1 MSQKSIHPILGFF
14 LGIALTLGACS
25 PGVSPVATTQ
35 PAEQVPAQTSEPV
48 TLKVVMLPVLD
59 TLPVRVAQQEG
70 LFEQNGVVVEL
81 IPAQAAPERDQLIT
95 AEQADGMINEVLST
109 MFYNQNETRVQIVRY
124 ARSATSQDSLF
135 AILVAGNSGIE
146 TLEAL
151 KGVEIGISQGTVIEY
166 LTYRMLEAE
175 GFEPADIKTVAVPN
189 ISSRVE
195 LLQSGELKAAVLP
208 EPLTS
213 LVVSQGARVIVS
225 DTNHPDY
232 SFSTLSFRKEVI
244 DQHPEA
250 IRAFLKAVEE
260 AVVRLNTNPEQ
271 YKWILADQQLVPQPL
286 LESFKMP
293 EFSTAGVP
301 TQAQWDDT
309 LSWAKSR
316 GLLSQDLSYSDSV
329 NAIFLP

>member
-1 MSQKSIHPILGFF
+1 MSLKSTYTNLG
-14 LGIALTLGACS
+14 LLVGIALILGACS
-25 PGVSPVATTQ
+25 PGGSPVATTQ
-35 PAEQVPAQTSEPV
+35 PAEQVSTQTSEPV
-48 TLKVVMLPVLD
+48 TLKVVLLPVLD

-70 LFEQNGVVVEL
+70 LFAQNGVIVEL

-109 MFYNQNETRVQIVRY
+109 MFYNQNETQVQIVRY

-135 AILVAGNSGIE
+135 AILVAGNSGID

-175 GFEPADIKTVAVPN
+175 GFEQGDIKTVAVPN

-195 LLQSGELKAAVLP
+195 LLLSGELKAAVLP

-244 DQHPEA
+244 EQHPEA

-260 AVVRLNTNPEQ
+260 AVVLLNTNPEK
-271 YKWILADQQLVPQPL
+271 YKGILAEQQLVPQPL

-293 EFSTAGVP
+293 EFSPAGVP

-309 LSWAKSR
+309 LAWAKSK
-316 GLLSQDLSYSDSV
+316 GLVSQDLSYNESV
-329 NAIFLP
+329 NATFLP

>member
-1 MSQKSIHPILGFF
+1 
-14 LGIALTLGACS
+14 
-25 PGVSPVATTQ
+25 
-35 PAEQVPAQTSEPV
+35 
-48 TLKVVMLPVLD
+48 
-59 TLPVRVAQQEG
+59 
-70 LFEQNGVVVEL
+70 
-81 IPAQAAPERDQLIT
+81 LIT

-109 MFYNQNETRVQIVRY
+109 MFYNQNDTQVQIVRY
-124 ARSATSQDSLF
+124 ARSATDQDSLF

-175 GFEPADIKTVAVPN
+175 GFGPADIKTVAVPN

-195 LLQSGELKAAVLP
+195 LLQSGELRAAVLP

-271 YKWILADQQLVPQPL
+271 YKGILADQQLVPQPL
-286 LESFKMP
+286 LVSFKMP
-293 EFSTAGVP
+293 EFSKAGVP

-309 LSWAKSR
+309 LSWAKSK
-316 GLLSQDLSYSDSV
+316 GLINQDLSYSDSV
-329 NAIFLP
+329 NATFLP